1 MTVVQYDQL
10 DALRRQNTFSI
21 SLEETQSLI
30 NDQQQVVVEVIK
42 DLNTNETELI
52 NAVYQR
58 KVPRSVLEEK
68 IDERL
73 ALGIIQSNIPKKQIK
88 KLTMDELFGYGFL
101 HPYIE
106 DPTVTDIF
114 VNNHKEILIRRKGK
128 DIPLNLSFDSV
139 EHLEEYFRKILSRLG
154 ARADKFDPIVDTRDQ
169 ERHLRLNGAVTP
181 VVKVPYFTIRKH
193 QADSFN
199 HISTLVEG
207 GTLTQEMADDLGRYV
222 GSWLNILVSG
232 PTGSGKTTFMRC
244 LVTSFVD
251 KLERLAVLEEEE
263 ELAIEHNNIVA
274 METKKKKGEDDK
286 PIEMDILVKNGMR
299 MSARR
304 IILGELRH
312 KEALELVRAFGT
324 GHDGGLTSIHANG
337 VKEALKQLAFLMLYA
352 NTPLKYEHLLSMI
365 GDTVDLVVHV
375 VRHKVVQIAEVTG
388 YDPVKQEVLVKP
400 IWYYDV
406 DPKTDQGVYRKAEES
421 SELLKKMALRRALRK

>member
-1 MTVVQYDQL
+1 MAVVQYDQL
-10 DALRRQNTFSI
+10 DLLRRKNTLSI
-21 SLEETQSLI
+21 SLEEKQLI
-30 NDQQQVVVEVIK
+30 NNQQQVVNEVIR

-52 NAVYQR
+52 NAVYQG

-73 ALGIIQSNIPKKQIK
+73 AMGIVHSDIPKKQIK

-114 VNNHKEILIRRKGK
+114 VNSHKDILIRQKGK
-128 DIPLNLSFDSV
+128 DIPLNLSFESV
-139 EHLEEYFRKILSRLG
+139 GHLEEYFRKILSRLG
-154 ARADKFDPIVDTRDQ
+154 ARADKLDPIVDTRDQ
-169 ERHLRLNGAVTP
+169 ERHLRLNGAVPP

-199 HISTLVEG
+199 HINALISG
-207 GTLTQEMADDLGRYV
+207 GTLTQEMADDLGKYV
-222 GSWLNILVSG
+222 GSWMNILVSG

-244 LVTSFVD
+244 LATTFID
-251 KLERLAVLEEEE
+251 DLERLAVLEEEE
-263 ELAIEHNNIVA
+263 ELSIDHNNIVA

-286 PIEMDILVKNGMR
+286 PIEMDLLVKNGMR

-324 GHDGGLTSIHANG
+324 GHDGGMTSIHANG

-352 NTPLKYEHLLSMI
+352 DTPLKYEHLLSMI
-365 GDTVDLVVHV
+365 ADTVDIVVHV
-375 VRHKVVQIAEVTG
+375 VRHKVVEIAEVTG
-388 YDPVKQEVLVKP
+388 YDAEKQVVMVKP

-406 DPKTDQGVYRKAEES
+406 DPKTDEGFYRKDEES
-421 SELLKKMALRRALRK
+421 PELLKKMALRRALRK